1 MKIVRIVL
9 LVLLIAVGGV
19 LAMAATKPTHYHI
32 ERSATISAAPAAV
45 FAHVNDF
52 HAWEA
57 WSPWEKIDPAMKRTF
72 EGPPS
77 GKDATYAWVGNDKV
91 GEGKMTIIESQPDAR
106 VGIRLEF
113 IKPFAATNTTE
124 FTFKPEGDNTLV
136 TWTMEGKNN
145 FMSKAFCLF
154 MNMDKMI
161 GGQFQEGLAKMNSV
175 VAGGAKESDEAAK
188 PAPEEKEPSTAGEN
202 PAPEAEKP
210 ADESEKPAE

>member
-9 LVLLIAVGGV
+9 LVLLIAVVGV

-57 WSPWEKIDPAMKRTF
+57 WSPWEKIDPAMKRSF
-72 EGPPS
+72 EGPPN

-113 IKPFAATNTTE
+113 IKPFAETCQAD
-124 FTFKPEGDNTLV
+124 FALAPEGEGTKV
-136 TWTMEGKNN
+136 TWGMDGNHNYVSKVMCV
-145 FMSKAFCLF
+145 FMD
-154 MNMDKMI
+154 MDKMI
-161 GGQFQEGLAKMNSV
+161 GTDFEKGLGQLKSLAESAPAAADPTG
-175 VAGGAKESDEAAK
+175 AGAA
-188 PAPEEKEPSTAGEN
+188 TAG
-202 PAPEAEKP
+202 K
-210 ADESEKPAE
+210 

>member
-72 EGPPS
+72 EGPPN

-113 IKPFAATNTTE
+113 IKPFAETCQAD
-124 FTFKPEGDNTLV
+124 FALASEGEGTKV
-136 TWTMEGKNN
+136 TWGMDGNHNYVSKIMCV
-145 FMSKAFCLF
+145 FMD
-154 MNMDKMI
+154 MDKMI
-161 GGQFQEGLAKMNSV
+161 GTDFEKGLGQLKTLAESAPAAADPTG
-175 VAGGAKESDEAAK
+175 AGA
-188 PAPEEKEPSTAGEN
+188 STAG
-202 PAPEAEKP
+202 K
-210 ADESEKPAE
+210 

>member
-9 LVLLIAVGGV
+9 LVLLIAVVGV

-72 EGPPS
+72 EGPPN
-77 GKDATYAWVGNDKV
+77 GMDATYAWVGNDKV

-113 IKPFAATNTTE
+113 IKPFAETCQAD
-124 FTFKPEGDNTLV
+124 FALAPEGEGTKV
-136 TWTMEGKNN
+136 TWGMDGNHNYVSKVMCV
-145 FMSKAFCLF
+145 FMD
-154 MNMDKMI
+154 MDKMI
-161 GGQFQEGLAKMNSV
+161 GTDFEKGLGQLKTLAESAPAAADPTG
-175 VAGGAKESDEAAK
+175 AGA
-188 PAPEEKEPSTAGEN
+188 STAG
-202 PAPEAEKP
+202 K
-210 ADESEKPAE
+210 